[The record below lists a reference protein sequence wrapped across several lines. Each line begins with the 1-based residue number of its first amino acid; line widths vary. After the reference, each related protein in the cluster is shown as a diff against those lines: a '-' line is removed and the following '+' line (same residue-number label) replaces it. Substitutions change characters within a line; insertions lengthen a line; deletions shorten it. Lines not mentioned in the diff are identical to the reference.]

1 MEPIRSIDSLLA
13 QRSRFRAFLV
23 SRLGNAA
30 DADDVLQNGL
40 LKAMRATG
48 EVDDTEKLTA
58 WFYRLLR
65 NALVDHVRSRS
76 ASARRDDVWMLD
88 ATSCEA
94 DAERSV
100 CACFEELF
108 PELKPR
114 DAELLRRVELNNE
127 AVAEVAKSLS
137 MSAGAAS
144 VALHRAR
151 ATLRRQ
157 LEEFCGD
164 CAKGACLDCDC
175 AHIRS

>member
-1 MEPIRSIDSLLA
+1 MEPVRSIDSLLA

-23 SRLGNAA
+23 SRLGNEA

-40 LKAMRATG
+40 LKAMRSAG
-48 EVDDTEKLTA
+48 EVDDAEKLTA

-65 NALVDHVRSRS
+65 NAMIDHVRSRS
-76 ASARRDDVWMLD
+76 ANVRRDEAWMTEVGSRD
-88 ATSCEA
+88 EEI
-94 DAERSV
+94 ERSA
-100 CACFEELF
+100 CACFERLL

-114 DAELLRRVELNNE
+114 DAELLRRVELNDE
-127 AVAEVAKSLS
+127 AVAEVAQSLG

-151 ATLRRQ
+151 ATLRRR
-157 LEEFCGD
+157 LEDFCGD

-175 AHIRS
+175 ADTRS